1 MNGPKEIL
9 SHASHEAAH
18 VKMTSRSI
26 VTLILAIDND
36 IRRLIRLSTFSEL
49 NMAQEKEWY
58 KRAPIAAQ
66 RQAKF
71 YLPRQAAVPQYTR
84 YSFSLVYCGSCTSA
98 KASRPQWS
106 SGLIRHVF
114 FELDRG

>member
-36 IRRLIRLSTFSEL
+36 IGRLIRLSTFSEL
-49 NMAQEKEWY
+49 NMLRKMGTKLEINKC
-58 KRAPIAAQ
+58 
-66 RQAKF
+66 KF
-71 YLPRQAAVPQYTR
+71 DVNPLNYDR
-84 YSFSLVYCGSCTSA
+84 
-98 KASRPQWS
+98 
-106 SGLIRHVF
+106 IR
-114 FELDRG
+114 

>member
-1 MNGPKEIL
+1 MQQRVEGGSLLGQICVISFMNGPKEIL

-49 NMAQEKEWY
+49 NMSQKNGNLT
-58 KRAPIAAQ
+58 P
-66 RQAKF
+66 
-71 YLPRQAAVPQYTR
+71 
-84 YSFSLVYCGSCTSA
+84 
-98 KASRPQWS
+98 
-106 SGLIRHVF
+106 
-114 FELDRG
+114 D